1 VAGRSS
7 WVSIKTERVTA
18 KDGEPVDKNAGAS
31 AESPYWNAEP
41 WNPRKVGRDSHFL
54 EPKTKYKA
62 AKLELWRS

>member
-1 VAGRSS
+1 VAGQSS
-7 WVSIKTERVTA
+7 WVSIETDRGTA

-31 AESPYWNAEP
+31 AERPYWKAEP

-62 AKLELWRS
+62 AIVEL